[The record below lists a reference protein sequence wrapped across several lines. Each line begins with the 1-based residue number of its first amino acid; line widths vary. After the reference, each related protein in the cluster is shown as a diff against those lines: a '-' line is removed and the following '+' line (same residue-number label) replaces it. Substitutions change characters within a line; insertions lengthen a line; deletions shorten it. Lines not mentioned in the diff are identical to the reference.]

1 MFREMLKKAI
11 HKSQHVQRNWD
22 LSKSI
27 PEEDLEMIKEAI
39 IGAPSKQNVTFFKPY
54 FITDRAKIE
63 AVHRETPGFY
73 IEDGKQVQKHQ
84 TVSSYIY
91 PQTLANLL

>member
-39 IGAPSKQNVTFFKPY
+39 TGAPSKQNVTFFKPY
-54 FITDRAKIE
+54 FILIE
-63 AVHRETPGFY
+63 
-73 IEDGKQVQKHQ
+73 IKQH
-84 TVSSYIY
+84 
-91 PQTLANLL
+91 